1 MAEDARVFQIK
12 LSAGLIIRSGS
23 ALFFFYR
30 GWECTINGTEAHGLT
45 MIRKGTL
52 LMTSSLC
59 ELGITFY
66 IDDTVIHMKLLL
78 YSVITANQCT
88 SGE

>member
-1 MAEDARVFQIK
+1 MAEDAWVFQIK
-12 LSAGLIIRSGS
+12 LSAGLLISWGVVL
-23 ALFFFYR
+23 LFLYR
-30 GWECTINGTEAHGLT
+30 GWECMTEAHGLM

-66 IDDTVIHMKLLL
+66 IDDAVIHMKLLL
-78 YSVITANQCT
+78 YSVTTANQCT

>member
-12 LSAGLIIRSGS
+12 LSAGLIISWGVVL
-23 ALFFFYR
+23 LFLYR
-30 GWECTINGTEAHGLT
+30 DWECIINGTEAHGLM

-59 ELGITFY
+59 KLGITFY
-66 IDDTVIHMKLLL
+66 IDDAVIHMKLLL
-78 YSVITANQCT
+78 YSVTTANQCT